1 MKRWIVAVLVL
12 LAVTILVSPGII
24 GSIAEKSIEEN
35 IQWADEESPSVSVE
49 TESFERGWFT
59 SEGRHRV
66 VFAGGTL
73 RDASDLYAAFNS
85 NPDLPSLIIDTR
97 IDHGLLP
104 VTSLS
109 REAGTLAPG
118 LASTISTFQVDPGD
132 GELTPLPGTLF
143 SKVGVSGSSDSRFL
157 LESGAFEND
166 ALRAEWQ
173 GADLNFATNPA
184 TGALSINGES
194 SPFSITQNGETISVG
209 AISIELEQERSGYDI
224 NVGDIEL
231 EMGSVTVSSPEAPF
245 SMAGMTLTG
254 ESDIDDGRMNGTST
268 FALNAMAV
276 PNFGEMDM
284 NMDVAIDGLDAASL
298 GAIAT
303 AIQDAQSSPD
313 PDMAMQSLYP
323 TIEAD
328 VEKLVAAG
336 GELTFDRFDF
346 TLPQGTV
353 EMTVDLRLS
362 EMDDDADFS
371 WSAAVLGM
379 TADFYMRMP
388 EELYEFAQMMNPEAG
403 SLVAMGLL
411 RKEGGFYVMDA
422 EYAQGPAEYQRRTD
436 AGSDARYVT
445 PTAPQTN
452 Q

>member
-12 LAVTILVSPGII
+12 LAVIVLISPGII

-35 IQWADEESPSVSVE
+35 IDWADEENPSVSVE

-66 VFAGGTL
+66 VFAEGAL
-73 RDASDLYAAFNS
+73 RDATDLYAAFNS

-118 LASTISTFQVDPGD
+118 LASTMSTFQVDAGD
-132 GELTPLPGTLF
+132 GNLTPLPGTLF
-143 SKVGVSGSSDSRFL
+143 SKVGVSGSTRSRFL
-157 LESGAFEND
+157 LEPGSFEDD

-173 GADLNFATNPA
+173 GADLDFATNPA
-184 TGALSINGES
+184 TGSLSISGES
-194 SPFSITQNGETISVG
+194 SPFSVAQGGETISIG
-209 AISIELEQERSGYDI
+209 EIKIELEQERSDYGI
-224 NVGDIEL
+224 NIGDIDL
-231 EMGSVTVSSPEAPF
+231 QMGSVSVSSPEAPF

-254 ESDIDDGRMNGTST
+254 ENDIEDGRMNGSST
-268 FALNAMAV
+268 FAMEAMAV
-276 PNFGEMDM
+276 PNFGEMHMDM
-284 NMDVAIDGLDAASL
+284 DLSIDGLDAASL

-303 AIQDAQSSPD
+303 AIQEAQSSPD

-336 GELTFDRFDF
+336 GELTLERFDF
-346 TLPQGTV
+346 TLPQGRV
-353 EMTVDLRLS
+353 EMKVDLRLS
-362 EMDDDADFS
+362 EMDDAAGFS
-371 WSAAVLGM
+371 WSTVLLGM

-388 EELYEFAQMMNPEAG
+388 EELYEFAQMMNPQAE

-411 RKEGGFYVMDA
+411 KKDGGFYVMDA
-422 EYAQGPAEYQRRTD
+422 EYAQGLLNIH
-436 AGSDARYVT
+436 G
-445 PTAPQTN
+445 APMPVPMPGM
-452 Q
+452 